1 MKNLSKSALTIAT
14 CISLVL
20 SASSVASDGLASDV
34 EKQSY
39 SIGASVGNY
48 LSNQIFNQT
57 ELGAKVDVQDVID
70 GVIDALKDQQKITDE
85 DVITYLNE
93 RSELLNLL
101 NTQKVEK
108 MALASRKASED
119 YLTKNKDKSG
129 VKVTDTGLQYEVLT
143 LGDGIKPKA
152 EDVVTVKYK
161 GSLIDGTVFE
171 ETTEPVRFALL
182 TAIDGWEE
190 GLRLMP
196 VGSTFRF
203 TIPSELAYG
212 AEGAGNIPGETA
224 LVFEV
229 ELVKSEKPSEKAKG
243 MGLSGMGMEGM
254 MNQSIAGK

>member
-1 MKNLSKSALTIAT
+1 M
-14 CISLVL
+14 
-20 SASSVASDGLASDV
+20 
-34 EKQSY
+34 
-39 SIGASVGNY
+39 
-48 LSNQIFNQT
+48 
-57 ELGAKVDVQDVID
+57 
-70 GVIDALKDQQKITDE
+70 
-85 DVITYLNE
+85 
-93 RSELLNLL
+93 
-101 NTQKVEK
+101 
-108 MALASRKASED
+108 
-119 YLTKNKDKSG
+119 
-129 VKVTDTGLQYEVLT
+129 
-143 LGDGIKPKA
+143 
-152 EDVVTVKYK
+152 VTVKYK
-161 GSLIDGTVFE
+161 GSLIDSTVFE

-254 MNQSIAGK
+254 MNHSIAGK